1 MYLDNFDAM
10 EKVDK
15 ALAKT
20 LQGTP
25 TPGIL
30 ALRQEYEQ
38 WGISRHPKKAT
49 QRAVKAEV
57 QGAIVDGVSGCAYPK
72 LEKVLKYAQ
81 LALLTVMSGSSN
93 QKEMQVVAG
102 GLVYLA
108 TFKQN
113 LMGGAQQHLA
123 FGLSSKVQHP
133 VVIRLEIPRVVKLEI
148 ARFLALLPLA
158 RMDFRAS
165 PSSTVT
171 ASDASTTGGGVTVSR
186 GLSNLGQM
194 AASCAVRGGHPGDG
208 GIDIDP

>member
-1 MYLDNFDAM
+1 MCWWPRSYQWVSKTASVWRSTYTALWLLVRPAKPRGIFGGIKSSGKTDAFRDVLHRVYLDNFDAM

-38 WGISRHPKKAT
+38 WGIPRHPKKAT

-108 TFKQN
+108 TFKRN
-113 LMGGAQQHLA
+113 LMGGLNSIWHLGFHRKFQPA
-123 FGLSSKVQHP
+123 SGGDSS
-133 VVIRLEIPRVVKLEI
+133 
-148 ARFLALLPLA
+148 
-158 RMDFRAS
+158 
-165 PSSTVT
+165 
-171 ASDASTTGGGVTVSR
+171 
-186 GLSNLGQM
+186 
-194 AASCAVRGGHPGDG
+194 
-208 GIDIDP
+208 